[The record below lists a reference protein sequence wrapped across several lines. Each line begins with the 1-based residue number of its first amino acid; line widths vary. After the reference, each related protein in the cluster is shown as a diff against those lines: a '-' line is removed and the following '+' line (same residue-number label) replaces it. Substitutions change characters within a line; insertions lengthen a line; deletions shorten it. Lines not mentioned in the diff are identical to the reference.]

1 MAKRILGDREL
12 TSILV
17 RAAADQTHPPTVP
30 VADFNEKRDARV
42 KRASAWALADFD
54 PVRTAKALETS
65 GLTIENAVRVLE
77 EIISDGETSASA
89 RISAIRES
97 RKLMELVAIGDPKL
111 AAKVTAPVKV
121 PEPAEELPDPWKT
134 RHERMRLAAEG

>member
-1 MAKRILGDREL
+1 MSKRILGDREL

-17 RAAADQTHPPTVP
+17 RAAADQAHAPSTP
-30 VADFNEKRDARV
+30 VVASNQKRDARV
-42 KRASAWALADFD
+42 KRAAAWALADFD

-97 RKLMELVAIGDPKL
+97 RKLMELVAIGDPET
-111 AAKVTAPVKV
+111 AAKVTGPAAQA
-121 PEPAEELPDPWKT
+121 EPATELPDPYLN
-134 RHERMRLAAEG
+134 RHERMRIAAEG